1 VATVAAVTLAS
12 DTGSLRGQH
21 VELVPLD
28 ARYAAELTVA
38 AGTDRST
45 YEFTEVPATREAM
58 DRYIAWLLDL
68 RDSNDAV
75 PFAQRLRTDGRIVG
89 CTRLMELRWWRGRI
103 EPDEAEIGGT
113 WLAADVQRT
122 AVNTESKLLL
132 LTHAFE
138 SWTVDRVA
146 LATDERNERSRAAIL
161 RLGATFEGILRN
173 HRPSKVP
180 GDEGRPRNTALFSI
194 TCAEW
199 PAVRRLLTDRLD
211 RGG

>member
-1 VATVAAVTLAS
+1 VTLAS
-12 DTGSLRGQH
+12 ETGSLRGQH
-21 VELVPLD
+21 VELVPLED
-28 ARYAAELTVA
+28 RYATELTAA

-45 YEFTEVPATREAM
+45 FQFTEVPATREAM
-58 DRYIAWLLDL
+58 DRYIGWLLDL
-68 RDSNDAV
+68 RDNNAAV
-75 PFAQRLRTDGRIVG
+75 PFAQRLPSDGRIVG
-89 CTRLMELRWWRGRI
+89 CTRLMELRWWRGRR

-113 WLAADVQRT
+113 WLAADMQRT

-138 SWTVDRVA
+138 SWAVDRVA

-161 RLGATFEGILRN
+161 RLGATYEGTLRN

-194 TCAEW
+194 TSAEW
-199 PAVRRLLTDRLD
+199 PAVKQLLMERLNRDR
-211 RGG
+211 